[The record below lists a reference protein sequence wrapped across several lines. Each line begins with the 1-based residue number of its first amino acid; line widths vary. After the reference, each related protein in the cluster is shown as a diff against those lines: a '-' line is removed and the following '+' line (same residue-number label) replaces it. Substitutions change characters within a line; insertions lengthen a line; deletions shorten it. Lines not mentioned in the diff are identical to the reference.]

1 MKNLLE
7 IPNTK
12 LLNKILFSYTLN
24 FTIKKI
30 YAELK
35 EAELLYP
42 NFHKW
47 FYNKVIPDVLQD
59 KRKILLE
66 IRNNEIAGI
75 AIIKNTS
82 EEKKLCTLRVTRK
95 YQNKGIGLKLF
106 ERAFEELNTSK
117 PFLTVSEEKYKEF
130 EKIFKYYGFELTNKI
145 KDYYRKG
152 KSELFFNEFNKWVK
166 TC

>member
-1 MKNLLE
+1 MKDIIKLTDFNLF
-7 IPNTK
+7 
-12 LLNKILFSYTLN
+12 NKFLITNLMK
-24 FTIKKI
+24 IAIDKI
-30 YAELK
+30 YYELK
-35 EAELLYP
+35 ATEKLYP
-42 NFHKW
+42 NFNYW

-82 EEKKLCTLRVTRK
+82 EEKKLCTLRVTSK

-152 KSELFFNEFNKWVK
+152 KSELFFNEFSK
-166 TC
+166 

>member
-1 MKNLLE
+1 MKNIIQLTNYQ
-7 IPNTK
+7 ISN
-12 LLNKILFSYTLN
+12 NFNFVILLN
-24 FTIKKI
+24 FTIGKI
-30 YAELK
+30 YDELK

-42 NFHKW
+42 NFQKW
-47 FYNKVIPDVLQD
+47 FYNKVIPDVLED

-75 AIIKNTS
+75 AIVKNTP
-82 EEKKLCTLRVTRK
+82 EEKKLCTLRVTDK

-106 ERAFEELNTSK
+106 ERAFVELNTSK

-130 EKIFKYYGFELTNKI
+130 EKIFKYYGFKLTNQI

-152 KSELFFNEFNKWVK
+152 KSELFFNEFNK
-166 TC
+166 

>member
-1 MKNLLE
+1 MKSLLKPKNVRLINE
-7 IPNTK
+7 I
-12 LLNKILFSYTLN
+12 LLIKTFN
-24 FTIKKI
+24 FVIDKI
-30 YAELK
+30 YNELK

-42 NFHKW
+42 DFQKW
-47 FYNKVIPDVLQD
+47 FYNKVIPDVLEN

-75 AIIKNTS
+75 AIIKNTMK
-82 EEKKLCTLRVTRK
+82 EKKLCTLRVTDK

-152 KSELFFNEFNKWVK
+152 KNELFFNEFSK
-166 TC
+166 

>member
-1 MKNLLE
+1 MKNIVQLTDYQVFNEFLAA
-7 IPNTK
+7 K
-12 LLNKILFSYTLN
+12 VLN
-24 FTIKKI
+24 FTIDKI
-30 YAELK
+30 YYELK

-42 NFHKW
+42 NFQKW

-75 AIIKNTS
+75 AIIKNS
-82 EEKKLCTLRVTRK
+82 IEEKKLCTLRVTNK
-95 YQNKGIGLKLF
+95 YQNKGIGLRLF
-106 ERAFEELNTSK
+106 ERAFEELDTSK

-152 KSELFFNEFNKWVK
+152 KNELFFNEFSK
-166 TC
+166 